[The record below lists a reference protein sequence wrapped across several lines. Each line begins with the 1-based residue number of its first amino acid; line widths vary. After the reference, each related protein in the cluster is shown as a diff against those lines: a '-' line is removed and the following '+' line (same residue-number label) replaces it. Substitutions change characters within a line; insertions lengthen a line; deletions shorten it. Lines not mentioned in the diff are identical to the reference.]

1 MQTIE
6 VRVWDP
12 IVRIVHWALAATVL
26 IGWMFDEPLWMHT
39 WLGYT
44 AAMLVIVRILWG
56 LIGPEHARFVNF
68 VRGPRVVIGYLA
80 GLIRFSSR
88 RYLGHSPAGGA
99 MIIALL
105 VMIVVTTGTGIANLA
120 AEQGEGPLASV
131 IAKVE
136 PQPGQRHPQLFIR
149 EVHETAANITLALV
163 VLHVCGVLLASFA
176 HRENLV
182 LAMITGRRGGTRP
195 VTGPASQS
203 RSRNLSLACQTEHSE
218 SQKVDHAAD
227 HERSRPK
234 VSP

>member
-1 MQTIE
+1 
-6 VRVWDP
+6 
-12 IVRIVHWALAATVL
+12 LAATVL
-26 IGWMFDEPLWMHT
+26 IAWMFDEPLWMHT
-39 WLGYT
+39 WLGYV
-44 AAMLVIVRILWG
+44 AVMLVVVRILWG
-56 LIGPEHARFVNF
+56 FVGPEHARFVNF

-136 PQPGQRHPQLFIR
+136 PQPGQRHPELFIR

-163 VLHVCGVLLASFA
+163 VLHVCGVLLASIA

-182 LAMITGRRGGTRP
+182 LAMIWAQEAGLVSRRKWNMP
-195 VTGPASQS
+195 QIINVHA
-203 RSRNLSLACQTEHSE
+203 RNFRR
-218 SQKVDHAAD
+218 D
-227 HERSRPK
+227 
-234 VSP
+234 

>member
-1 MQTIE
+1 VDRESCSTQTIE

-12 IVRIVHWALAATVL
+12 FVRIVHWALAATVL
-26 IGWMFDEPLWMHT
+26 IAWMFDEPLWMHT
-39 WLGYT
+39 WLGYV
-44 AAMLVIVRILWG
+44 AVMLVVVRILWG
-56 LIGPEHARFVNF
+56 FVGPEHARFVNF

-136 PQPGQRHPQLFIR
+136 PQPGQRHPELFIR

-163 VLHVCGVLLASFA
+163 VLHVCGVLLASIA

-182 LAMITGRRGGTRP
+182 LAMITGRKR
-195 VTGPASQS
+195 Q
-203 RSRNLSLACQTEHSE
+203 
-218 SQKVDHAAD
+218 D
-227 HERSRPK
+227 
-234 VSP
+234 

>member
-26 IGWMFDEPLWMHT
+26 IAWMFDEPLWMHT
-39 WLGYT
+39 WLGYV
-44 AAMLVIVRILWG
+44 AAMLVVVRILWG
-56 LIGPEHARFVNF
+56 FVGPEHARFVNF
-68 VRGPRVVIGYLA
+68 VRGPRIVIGYLA

-105 VMIVVTTGTGIANLA
+105 VMIVVTTGTGMANLA
-120 AEQGEGPLASV
+120 AEHGEGPLASV

-136 PQPGQRHPQLFIR
+136 PQPGQRHPELFIR

-182 LAMITGRRGGTRP
+182 LSMITGRKRR
-195 VTGPASQS
+195 
-203 RSRNLSLACQTEHSE
+203 
-218 SQKVDHAAD
+218 D
-227 HERSRPK
+227 
-234 VSP
+234 

>member
-6 VRVWDP
+6 LRVWDP
-12 IVRIVHWALAATVL
+12 IVRIIHWALAATVL
-26 IGWMFDEPLWMHT
+26 IAWMFDEPLWMHT
-39 WLGYT
+39 WLGYA
-44 AAMLVIVRILWG
+44 AAMLVVMRILWG
-56 LIGPEHARFVNF
+56 FVGPEHARFVNF
-68 VRGPRVVIGYLA
+68 VRGPRIVIGYLA

-105 VMIVVTTGTGIANLA
+105 VMIVVTTGTGMANFA
-120 AEQGEGPLASV
+120 AERGEGPLASV

-163 VLHVCGVLLASFA
+163 VLHICGVLLASFA

-182 LAMITGRRGGTRP
+182 LAMFTGGRGGTRP
-195 VTGPASQS
+195 VTGPA
-203 RSRNLSLACQTEHSE
+203 
-218 SQKVDHAAD
+218 
-227 HERSRPK
+227 
-234 VSP
+234 

>member
-12 IVRIVHWALAATVL
+12 FVRIVHWALAATVL
-26 IGWMFDEPLWMHT
+26 IAWMFDEPLWMHT
-39 WLGYT
+39 WLGYVG
-44 AAMLVIVRILWG
+44 AMLVVVRILWG
-56 LIGPEHARFVNF
+56 FVGPEHARFVDF
-68 VRGPRVVIGYLA
+68 VRGPRIVIGYLA

-136 PQPGQRHPQLFIR
+136 PQPGQRHPELFIR
-149 EVHETAANITLALV
+149 EVHEMAANITLALV

-182 LAMITGRRGGTRP
+182 LAMITGRKRR
-195 VTGPASQS
+195 
-203 RSRNLSLACQTEHSE
+203 
-218 SQKVDHAAD
+218 D
-227 HERSRPK
+227 
-234 VSP
+234 

>member
-26 IGWMFDEPLWMHT
+26 IAWMFDEPLRMHT
-39 WLGYT
+39 WLGYA
-44 AAMLVIVRILWG
+44 AAMLVVVRILWG
-56 LIGPEHARFVNF
+56 FVGPEHARFVNF
-68 VRGPRVVIGYLA
+68 VRGPRVVTGYLA
-80 GLIRFSSR
+80 GLIRFSSP

-105 VMIVVTTGTGIANLA
+105 VMIVVTTGTGMANLA

-136 PQPGQRHPQLFIR
+136 PQPGQRHPELFIR

-182 LAMITGRRGGTRP
+182 LAMITGRKRR
-195 VTGPASQS
+195 
-203 RSRNLSLACQTEHSE
+203 
-218 SQKVDHAAD
+218 D
-227 HERSRPK
+227 
-234 VSP
+234 

>member
-1 MQTIE
+1 MQTTE

-12 IVRIVHWALAATVL
+12 FVRIVHWALAATVL
-26 IGWMFDEPLWMHT
+26 IAWMFDEPLGMHT
-39 WLGYT
+39 WLGYA
-44 AAMLVIVRILWG
+44 AAMLVVVRIVWG
-56 LIGPEHARFVNF
+56 FVGPEHARFVNF
-68 VRGPRVVIGYLA
+68 VRGPRIVIGYLA

-105 VMIVVTTGTGIANLA
+105 VMIVVTTGTGMANLA
-120 AEQGEGPLASV
+120 AEDGEGPLASV

-136 PQPGQRHPQLFIR
+136 PQTGQRHPELFIR

-182 LAMITGRRGGTRP
+182 LAMITGRKRRDLGS
-195 VTGPASQS
+195 SQRDS
-203 RSRNLSLACQTEHSE
+203 F
-218 SQKVDHAAD
+218 
-227 HERSRPK
+227 
-234 VSP
+234 

>member
-6 VRVWDP
+6 VPVWDH
-12 IVRIVHWALAATVL
+12 IVRIIHWALAATVL
-26 IGWMFDEPLWMHT
+26 IAWMFDEPLWMHT
-39 WLGYT
+39 WLGYA
-44 AAMLVIVRILWG
+44 AAMLVVVRILWG
-56 LIGPEHARFVNF
+56 FVGPEHARFVNF
-68 VRGPRVVIGYLA
+68 VRGPRIVFGYLA

-105 VMIVVTTGTGIANLA
+105 VMIVVTAGTGMANLA

-136 PQPGQRHPQLFIR
+136 PQPGQRHPELIIR

-182 LAMITGRRGGTRP
+182 LAMITGRKRR
-195 VTGPASQS
+195 
-203 RSRNLSLACQTEHSE
+203 
-218 SQKVDHAAD
+218 D
-227 HERSRPK
+227 
-234 VSP
+234 

>member
-6 VRVWDP
+6 VRIWDP
-12 IVRIVHWALAATVL
+12 FVRIVHWVLAATVL
-26 IGWMFDEPLWMHT
+26 IAWMFDEPLWMHT
-39 WLGYT
+39 WLGYA
-44 AAMLVIVRILWG
+44 AAMLVVVRILWG
-56 LIGPEHARFVNF
+56 FVGPEHARFVNF
-68 VRGPRVVIGYLA
+68 VRGPRIVIGYLSS
-80 GLIRFSSR
+80 LIRFSSR

-105 VMIVVTTGTGIANLA
+105 VMIVVTTGTGMANLA

-136 PQPGQRHPQLFIR
+136 PQPGQRHPELFIR

-182 LAMITGRRGGTRP
+182 LAMITGRKRR
-195 VTGPASQS
+195 
-203 RSRNLSLACQTEHSE
+203 
-218 SQKVDHAAD
+218 D
-227 HERSRPK
+227 
-234 VSP
+234 

>member
-12 IVRIVHWALAATVL
+12 IIRIGHWSLAAAVL
-26 IGWMFDEPLWMHT
+26 IAWLFDEPLWMHS
-39 WLGYT
+39 WLGYV
-44 AAMLVIVRILWG
+44 AAMLVVLRVIWG
-56 LIGPEHARFVNF
+56 FIGPEHARFVAF
-68 VRGPRVVIGYLA
+68 VRGPRIVLDYFS
-80 GLIRFSSR
+80 GLIRFSSP

-105 VMIVVTTGTGIANLA
+105 FMIAVTTATGMANLA
-120 AEQGEGPLASV
+120 ADRGEGPLASV

-149 EVHETAANITLALV
+149 EVHETAANVTLALV

-182 LAMITGRRGGTRP
+182 LAMIT
-195 VTGPASQS
+195 
-203 RSRNLSLACQTEHSE
+203 
-218 SQKVDHAAD
+218 
-227 HERSRPK
+227 
-234 VSP
+234 

>member
-26 IGWMFDEPLWMHT
+26 IAWMFDEPLWMHT
-39 WLGYT
+39 WLGYV
-44 AAMLVIVRILWG
+44 AVMLVVVRILWG
-56 LIGPEHARFVNF
+56 FVGPEHARFVNF

-105 VMIVVTTGTGIANLA
+105 VMIVVTTGTGMANLA
-120 AEQGEGPLASV
+120 AEHGEGPLASV

-136 PQPGQRHPQLFIR
+136 PQPGQRHPELFIR

-182 LAMITGRRGGTRP
+182 LSMITGRKRR
-195 VTGPASQS
+195 
-203 RSRNLSLACQTEHSE
+203 
-218 SQKVDHAAD
+218 D
-227 HERSRPK
+227 
-234 VSP
+234 

>member
-26 IGWMFDEPLWMHT
+26 IAWMFDEPLWMHT
-39 WLGYT
+39 WLGYV
-44 AAMLVIVRILWG
+44 AAMLVVVRILWG
-56 LIGPEHARFVNF
+56 FVGPEHARFVNF
-68 VRGPRVVIGYLA
+68 VRGPRIVIGYLA

-105 VMIVVTTGTGIANLA
+105 VMIVVTTGTGMANLA
-120 AEQGEGPLASV
+120 AEHGEGPLASV

-136 PQPGQRHPQLFIR
+136 PQPGQRHPELLIR

-182 LAMITGRRGGTRP
+182 LSMITGRKRR
-195 VTGPASQS
+195 
-203 RSRNLSLACQTEHSE
+203 
-218 SQKVDHAAD
+218 D
-227 HERSRPK
+227 
-234 VSP
+234 

>member
-6 VRVWDP
+6 IRVWDP
-12 IVRIVHWALAATVL
+12 FVRVVHWALAATVL
-26 IGWMFDEPLWMHT
+26 TAWMFDEPLWMHT
-39 WLGYT
+39 WLGYA
-44 AAMLVIVRILWG
+44 AAMLVVVRILWG
-56 LIGPEHARFVNF
+56 FVGPEHARFVNF
-68 VRGPRVVIGYLA
+68 VRGPRIVIGYLA

-105 VMIVVTTGTGIANLA
+105 VMIVVTTGTGMANLA

-136 PQPGQRHPQLFIR
+136 PQPGHRHPELFIR

-182 LAMITGRRGGTRP
+182 LAMITGRKRR
-195 VTGPASQS
+195 
-203 RSRNLSLACQTEHSE
+203 
-218 SQKVDHAAD
+218 D
-227 HERSRPK
+227 
-234 VSP
+234 

>member
-26 IGWMFDEPLWMHT
+26 IAWMFDEPLWMHT

-182 LAMITGRRGGTRP
+182 LAMITGRKRR
-195 VTGPASQS
+195 
-203 RSRNLSLACQTEHSE
+203 
-218 SQKVDHAAD
+218 D
-227 HERSRPK
+227 
-234 VSP
+234 

>member
-56 LIGPEHARFVNF
+56 FVGPEHARFVNF

-182 LAMITGRRGGTRP
+182 LAMITGRKRR
-195 VTGPASQS
+195 
-203 RSRNLSLACQTEHSE
+203 
-218 SQKVDHAAD
+218 D
-227 HERSRPK
+227 
-234 VSP
+234 

>member
-12 IVRIVHWALAATVL
+12 IVRIGHWALAATVL
-26 IGWMFDEPLWMHT
+26 IAWMFDEPLWMHT
-39 WLGYT
+39 WLGYA
-44 AAMLVIVRILWG
+44 AAMLVAVRILWG
-56 LIGPEHARFVNF
+56 FVGPEHARFVNF
-68 VRGPRVVIGYLA
+68 VRGPRIVIGYLT

-88 RYLGHSPAGGA
+88 RFLGHSPAGGA

-105 VMIVVTTGTGIANLA
+105 VMIVVTTGTGMANLA

-136 PQPGQRHPQLFIR
+136 PQPGQRHPELFIR
-149 EVHETAANITLALV
+149 EVHEAAANITLALV

-182 LAMITGRRGGTRP
+182 LAMITGRKRR
-195 VTGPASQS
+195 
-203 RSRNLSLACQTEHSE
+203 
-218 SQKVDHAAD
+218 D
-227 HERSRPK
+227 
-234 VSP
+234 

>member
-1 MQTIE
+1 MQTTE

-12 IVRIVHWALAATVL
+12 IVRIIHWLLAATVL
-26 IGWMFDEPLWMHT
+26 IDWMFDEPLWMHT

-44 AAMLVIVRILWG
+44 AAMLVVVRVLWG
-56 LIGPEHARFVNF
+56 FVGPEHARFVNF
-68 VRGPRVVIGYLA
+68 VRGPRIVIGYLA

-105 VMIVVTTGTGIANLA
+105 VMIVVTAGTGMANLA

-182 LAMITGRRGGTRP
+182 LAMITGRKRR
-195 VTGPASQS
+195 
-203 RSRNLSLACQTEHSE
+203 
-218 SQKVDHAAD
+218 D
-227 HERSRPK
+227 
-234 VSP
+234 